1 MRTRN
6 TILLILA
13 VLASQAGAQEPRKE
27 ATCTPSGKPPRFE
40 SNEFG
45 DQGWWV
51 DDCDIARLS
60 KNTPTRDIKDNLV
73 AGTRICRWKKRPEGL
88 CYDFTHDGTTGDTAI
103 PLRTRPEFDSA
114 IRMVKRTPE
123 FDVCLVNWQW
133 VSPAESGYLPAAPR
147 PNACGVHQYIEGDV
161 CQEISSDPPPAGFRY
176 CVSRCAGLQQGPNQ
190 DMEIDNGP
198 CVAHGPPDFNVPDD
212 PCWPFGCEVNP
223 ESPPVTAPETPRVNP
238 PPAQPPAT
246 PVYGP
251 VVCTDHYPRNL
262 CDVYLHWFD
271 RTTIDA
277 AGGRFWVAWLRDN
290 GMTTADTEFLRHF
303 QNGCG
308 NEDCHTM
315 CAKDPDVPKCE
326 TMYLSE

>member
-1 MRTRN
+1 MKDAR
-6 TILLILA
+6 ILP
-13 VLASQAGAQEPRKE
+13 VLVLTMLMTGMAAAQNELRATDCTEP
-27 ATCTPSGKPPRFE
+27 GKPAVYE
-40 SNEFG
+40 TNEYG
-45 DQGWWV
+45 DQGWFP
-51 DDCDIARLS
+51 DDCDIARLE
-60 KNTPTRDIKDNLV
+60 KNTPAPLDAKDNLV
-73 AGTRICRWKKRPEGL
+73 EGTRICRWKKRPEGL
-88 CYDFTHDGTTGDTAI
+88 CYEFSHDGSANDK
-103 PLRTRPEFDSA
+103 PLFLRTDREFGRVL
-114 IRMVKRTPE
+114 RMALKVGNAV
-123 FDVCLVNWQW
+123 DVCLVNWQW
-133 VSPAESGYLPAAPR
+133 VSLADR
-147 PNACGVHQYIEGDV
+147 PNACGVHPYIEGDV

-176 CVSRCAGLQQGPNQ
+176 CVSRCAGLQQDRNQ
-190 DMEIDNGP
+190 VMEIDNGP
-198 CVAHGPPDFNVPDD
+198 CVAYVPPDFNVPDD

-223 ESPPVTAPETPRVNP
+223 ESPPVTAPETPPVTP

-308 NEDCHTM
+308 NEDCDTM
-315 CAKDPDVPKCE
+315 CANHHDVPKCE
-326 TMYLSE
+326 TRTD